1 MKQENKAFTE
11 IKAWLIDNKTIVK
24 IVVGILAVS
33 VLFFAWKAITKPKPK
48 SYDDYLPMME
58 DARKFDQKAAEISG
72 VYQGIENQLTPSQY
86 AALNYKPYETSV
98 SVQKESLDK
107 IDEMNTLVMQRGGII
122 NYNDLQRV
130 KQSQAPENPVFEER
144 LKEAEKY
151 KY

>member
-33 VLFFAWKAITKPKPK
+33 VLFFVWKAITKPKPK

-130 KQSQAPENPVFEER
+130 KQPQAPENPVFEER